1 MPRSLQWLPEVRPPE
16 RGRATWLALLGAA
29 YTLTQTVG
37 LAGAEALF
45 LARLGAGRLPATF
58 VLASAATVVASLL
71 YALRVG
77 RAHNDRILLE
87 LLAISALGIVAAE
100 AGVHAGQ
107 RGALPALLCLYY
119 ATQALLTTH
128 YWTLVSDLFDTLA
141 SKRLVALFTV
151 GMSAGGAAGG
161 AIAMAV
167 LARAGAEALI
177 WAWAAGTAAI
187 GVGVVAGRG
196 PLARWHSVATSEQEE
211 ASVEGLRASLRY
223 LRGSALARW
232 LVVSA
237 LAMVLALF
245 VVQYLYSDIF
255 ARTFPDERRLAAFI
269 ALYLMV
275 SNGVEIVIEGGI
287 TPWLIR
293 RAGVPAANL
302 VHPVL
307 TLLTFAG
314 LIVDPRL
321 VAAVAARADRELLD
335 NALSSPVRS
344 LVYNALPDRL
354 RSRMRVFLEGIVIY
368 SGMSLAGLALLAAG
382 ALGVRPLAAVGV
394 GLAGLYL
401 LANVRVRREYAGAL
415 AADLRAGRLEL
426 GVVRA
431 GLGPRELAELAATWT
446 HLLEQERERPSD
458 TLLALPALLA
468 ERGLVAPVREALA
481 HPSSRVRA
489 ACLAALSAAPGAGS
503 DPVPWRASLADP
515 APEVRAT
522 AAGALPTA
530 VRGDPALEQALEACL
545 ADPDPTVRARA
556 GAQLG
561 TRGAAALATMLD
573 SAEPEEVLAALA
585 ALPPS
590 LAAGAARDLD
600 AGDPRL
606 RAAALDALAR
616 AVPPAPVPL
625 EVLAPRAADPDPRV
639 RASAVRVIAGR
650 PDAGVVEVLAGTLGD
665 EAREVRE
672 AAIAGLAA
680 RGREGAEAARGRLRA
695 PGEST
700 VGAALRVLGA
710 ARDPAARRWLR
721 AELTARV
728 REAWEALLL
737 VRAFSPGGP
746 AATAR
751 AAHPLLQVA
760 CADAYARALR
770 LSFRAL
776 MQLEDPGV
784 VRSAQRALRFAGGRS
799 RADALELLSHL
810 GDREA
815 GGALAI
821 LLERS
826 PIEAKIA
833 PLQGLGRPPR
843 DGAEALARARALG
856 APWVRVAAGAAADS
870 DAGGAESPAELEASM
885 ERLLVLRQV
894 SLFSGLSLE
903 RLQAVERIVR
913 ESRYVAGEEIVR
925 EGEPGDELFLI
936 VEGEVDV
943 LRAAGTPAEERLNR
957 LGPGDYLGEMAVLDG
972 SPRSTTAVARSE
984 VRALVLAGA
993 RLRELMHEM
1002 PDLAFD
1008 LLRVLAARVR
1018 RAEARAPGPLR

>member
-16 RGRATWLALLGAA
+16 RGRATWLALLGVG

-45 LARLGAGRLPATF
+45 LARLGAGRLPVTF

-77 RAHNDRILLE
+77 RARNDRILLE
-87 LLAISALGIVAAE
+87 LLAISVLGIGA
-100 AGVHAGQ
+100 AGVGVHVGQ
-107 RGALPALLCLYY
+107 RAALPALLCLYY
-119 ATQALLTTH
+119 VTQALLTTH

-151 GMSAGGAAGG
+151 GMSAGGAVGG
-161 AIAMAV
+161 GIAVAV
-167 LARAGAEALI
+167 LARSGAEALI
-177 WAWAAGTAAI
+177 WTWAVGTAAI
-187 GVGVVAGRG
+187 GVAVVAARG
-196 PLARWHSVATSEQEE
+196 PLARWHSVTTSEEEE

-232 LVVSA
+232 LVLSA

-255 ARTFPDERRLAAFI
+255 ARTFPDERRLAAFL
-269 ALYLMV
+269 ALYLML
-275 SNGVEIVIEGGI
+275 SNGVEIVVEGAI

-314 LIVDPRL
+314 LILDPRL

-344 LVYNALPDRL
+344 LVYNALPDRF
-354 RSRMRVFLEGIVIY
+354 RSRMRVFLEGVVIY

-382 ALGVRPLAAVGV
+382 ALGVRPLAAAGV
-394 GLAGLYL
+394 GLAGLYGF
-401 LANVRVRREYAGAL
+401 ANVRVRRAYAGAL

-431 GLGPRELAELAATWT
+431 GLGPRELAELAAAWT
-446 HLLEQERERPSD
+446 HLLAQEREDPSD
-458 TLLALPALLA
+458 TLLALPSLLA
-468 ERGLVAPVREALA
+468 ERGLVAPVRQALA

-489 ACLAALSAAPGAGS
+489 ACLAALATSGADA
-503 DPVPWRASLADP
+503 DPMPWRAGLADP

-522 AAGALPTA
+522 AAGAVPSA
-530 VRGDPALEQALEACL
+530 VRGDPAFEQALEACL

-561 TRGAAALATMLD
+561 ARGAAALAAMQD
-573 SAEPEEVLAALA
+573 SAEPEVVLAALE

-590 LAAGAARDLD
+590 LAASAARDLD

-616 AVPPAPVPL
+616 SLPPAPVPL
-625 EVLAPRAADPDPRV
+625 AMLIRRAADPDPRV
-639 RASAVRVIAGR
+639 RASAVRVLAAR
-650 PDAGVVEVLAGTLGD
+650 PEAGVVELLAGALAD
-665 EAREVRE
+665 EVREVRE
-672 AAIAGLAA
+672 AAVAGLAA
-680 RGREGAEAARGRLRA
+680 RGTEGVEAARARLRA

-700 VGAALRVLGA
+700 VGAALRVLGS
-710 ARDPAARRWLR
+710 ARDPAARSWLR
-721 AELTARV
+721 AELVARV

-746 AATAR
+746 AATAQ
-751 AAHPLLQVA
+751 AEHPLLQVA
-760 CADAYARALR
+760 CSDAYARALR
-770 LSFRAL
+770 LSFRVL
-776 MQLEDPGV
+776 LQLEDPGV
-784 VRSAQRALRFAGGRS
+784 VRSVQRALRFAGGRS

-815 GGALAI
+815 GAALAV

-826 PIEAKIA
+826 PVERKLA
-833 PLQGLGRPPR
+833 PLQGLGRAPR
-843 DGAEALARARALG
+843 DPEEALARARALG

-870 DAGGAESPAELEASM
+870 EPGGPVSPAALEASM
-885 ERLLVLRQV
+885 QRLLVLRQV

-913 ESRYVAGEEIVR
+913 ESRYVGGEAIVR

-936 VEGEVDV
+936 IEGEVDV
-943 LRAAGTPAEERLNR
+943 LRAAGTSAEERLNR

-1018 RAEARAPGPLR
+1018 RAEARAPGALR